1 MFSRIGSAAYKKDLF
16 NIRALCEILD
26 NPQNKFKTIHVA
38 GTNGKGSV
46 SHMLA
51 AILQTAG
58 YKTGL
63 YTSPHLHDFRERIR
77 LNGEMVPE
85 QFIVDFTERISPN
98 FNEIEPSFFEISVAM
113 AFEFFAIHEVDIAV
127 IEVGLGGRLDSTN
140 IITPEISVITNI
152 SRDHMNILGDTLE
165 EITGEKAGII
175 KKYIPVV
182 IGETNAITAPIFQ
195 AKAAAENAPIF
206 FADQLR
212 FANNWEQEPHVLRLE
227 IADHHH
233 TDHLLIDLDL
243 NGIYQVKNCIT
254 VLEAVHQLQ
263 EKGWTISQEQTKK
276 ALAHVKQLTGL
287 KGRWDVI
294 RISPLVVLDVGHNE
308 DGIRQVLS
316 QLSITRY
323 KKLHI
328 VLGMVKDKDISGVIS
343 LLPKTAEYYFTR
355 AEIPRAMPE
364 EMLAALAEKEGISGN
379 TFPDVNTALENALQ
393 HAEKEDMILVCGSV
407 FLIGEV
413 DVSRFHY

>member
-1 MFSRIGSAAYKKDLF
+1 
-16 NIRALCEILD
+16 
-26 NPQNKFKTIHVA
+26 
-38 GTNGKGSV
+38 
-46 SHMLA
+46 
-51 AILQTAG
+51 
-58 YKTGL
+58 
-63 YTSPHLHDFRERIR
+63 
-77 LNGEMVPE
+77 
-85 QFIVDFTERISPN
+85 
-98 FNEIEPSFFEISVAM
+98 
-113 AFEFFAIHEVDIAV
+113 
-127 IEVGLGGRLDSTN
+127 
-140 IITPEISVITNI
+140 
-152 SRDHMNILGDTLE
+152 MNILGDTLE
-165 EITGEKAGII
+165 EITVEKAGII
-175 KKYIPVV
+175 KKNIPVV
-182 IGETNAITAPIFQ
+182 IGETNATTAPIFQ

-233 TDHLLIDLDL
+233 TDHLLIDMDL

-276 ALAHVKQLTGL
+276 ALAHVKQLTGF

-379 TFPDVNTALENALQ
+379 TFPDVNVALENALQ

-407 FLIGEV
+407 FLIGEL